1 MLCQRKVSLKAKFLI
16 GLPYFYFCQ
25 CCFIQLPLISHL
37 VDCCY
42 NKKLIHAGFYSWFCQ
57 FRGFRYL
64 IYMLLLL
71 HLRNGEVC
79 LLDLGGFR
87 LFFFTTTL
95 HILIFC
101 LFLFSL
107 SSSHLLKVLM
117 QTTFRAFLMAE
128 ESFCA
133 CHFLNVI
140 ASLTSLTVLSKKSH
154 SKVKR
159 DLFLIPG
166 ITGKCS

>member
-87 LFFFTTTL
+87 LFFYHHTSHT
-95 HILIFC
+95 
-101 LFLFSL
+101 
-107 SSSHLLKVLM
+107 HLLSFSFLTEQQPPTYGTNVDNFQSFLDGRRVVLC
-117 QTTFRAFLMAE
+117 LSLPE
-128 ESFCA
+128 
-133 CHFLNVI
+133 CHC
-140 ASLTSLTVLSKKSH
+140 LTNLSDSA
-154 SKVKR
+154 
-159 DLFLIPG
+159 L
-166 ITGKCS
+166 